1 MVTRSPSAVGCPAAM
16 GWDHPRS
23 DGSAL
28 AAIRSLAQH
37 VTTARLLRHNRGLK
51 TPEASTMPSFDTV
64 SELNGHEVANAVDQ
78 ANRELGQR
86 FDFKDTG
93 AVFELE
99 EFTVKM
105 KAEVDFQ
112 LKQMLEILKL
122 RLSKRGIDLSCIEV
136 KDAVTNLA
144 SAQQDVVLKQGL
156 DQEVGKKLIRIIK
169 DSKLKV
175 QASLQGDKVRITGK
189 SRDDLQS
196 AIQLLRASKV
206 EMPLQFN
213 NFRD

>member
-1 MVTRSPSAVGCPAAM
+1 
-16 GWDHPRS
+16 
-23 DGSAL
+23 
-28 AAIRSLAQH
+28 
-37 VTTARLLRHNRGLK
+37 
-51 TPEASTMPSFDTV
+51 MPSFDTV
-64 SELNGHEVANAVDQ
+64 SELKSHEVANAVDQ

-99 EFTVKM
+99 EFTVRM
-105 KAEVDFQ
+105 RAQVEFQ

-122 RLSKRGIDLSCIEV
+122 RLAKRGIDLNCLEI
-136 KDAVTNLA
+136 KDPVTNLA
-144 SAQQDVVLKQGL
+144 SAQQEVVLKQGI
-156 DQEVGKKLIRIIK
+156 DQELGKKLVRVIK

-175 QASLQGDKVRITGK
+175 QASMQGDKMRVTGK
-189 SRDDLQS
+189 SRDELQ
-196 AIQLLRASKV
+196 AAMQLLRASKV